1 MFNPAMLFQMIRTGG
16 DFQQMTNMLIQQNPQ
31 MKQILNG
38 VNINDP
44 NVMEQ
49 ICKNICQQ
57 KGLDFNT
64 MLTQFKQNSGMR

>member
-16 DFQQMTNMLIQQNPQ
+16 NFQQMTNMLIQQNPQ

-44 NVMEQ
+44 NAMEQ